1 MRFSIKNN
9 SIFTKGT
16 PRILKNITG
25 PLLCMLTGGGGNNN
39 YWHWMFDVLP
49 RIGLIEKY
57 FNLNKFKVKIFT
69 VEHNFDS
76 IKRKKIRS
84 LLKANGYKN
93 KYKYISYMDDWYFL
107 ENLHL

>member
-1 MRFSIKNN
+1 LFEKYNLKEVDYISIDTEGNE
-9 SIFTKGT
+9 FE
-16 PRILKNITG
+16 ILK
-25 PLLCMLTGGGGNNN
+25 
-39 YWHWMFDVLP
+39 D
-49 RIGLIEKY
+49 
-57 FNLNKFKVKIFT
+57 FNFNKFKVKIFT